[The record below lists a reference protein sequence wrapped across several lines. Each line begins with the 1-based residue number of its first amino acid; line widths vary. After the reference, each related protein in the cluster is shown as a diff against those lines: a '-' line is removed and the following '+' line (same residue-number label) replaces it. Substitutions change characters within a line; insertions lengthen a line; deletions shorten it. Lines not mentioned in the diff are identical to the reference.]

1 MKDSEPDEFGIISES
16 KIPSGHGFV
25 IPTGFL

>member
-1 MKDSEPDEFGIISES
+1 MKDSEPEEFGNISES